1 MARKIIYN
9 GKYSEIIE
17 TNEVEVITQT
27 IVEVREK
34 SVKVISNNNKEYF
47 VALSDKVKNLE
58 INPKDVAEIT
68 IDGKKWL
75 VTNIFQKE
83 KEPTGDELR
92 KQIEKERFDSF
103 CLGGDY

>member
-1 MARKIIYN
+1 MARKVIKEKNYN
-9 GKYSEIIE
+9 IIIE

-34 SVKVISNNNKEYF
+34 SVKVVSNNNKEYF
-47 VALSDKVKNLE
+47 VALSDRVKNLE

-75 VTNIFQKE
+75 VTNIFPKE

-92 KQIEKERFDSF
+92 RKIEQERFDSF